1 MANASPEE
9 LLQKAAEYVKVAQ
22 PKLDAFQRLH
32 DDFSKKAEEAARVLA
47 DNGLIAE
54 SDVGPFAKKASES
67 PSSVWG
73 FVEKLASSFQAD
85 SLGSG
90 APAGIKAASEEDVDP
105 FVKRFFPGY
114 GSGSGQVSD

>member
-1 MANASPEE
+1 MASPED
-9 LLQKAAEYVKVAQ
+9 LLQKAAEYVRVAQ
-22 PKLDAFQRLH
+22 PQLDAFRRQR
-32 DDFSKKAEEAARVLA
+32 DDFAKKASAAAQVLA
-47 DNGLIAE
+47 DNGLIEQSA
-54 SDVGPFAKKASES
+54 VGIFAKKAAED